1 MKALEL
7 AHERLRF
14 IDISPPGEEDACA
27 KHLGRFPEEARFA
40 FRIETY
46 SPGRTS
52 LLVGCLRR

>member
-7 AHERLRF
+7 ARERLRF

-52 LLVGCLRR
+52 LVG